1 MLSQFLSGDQNILNV
16 RAVVQYSIAEP
27 ADYLFRSADVDL
39 AVANAVEAALERQI
53 STRAVDE
60 VLTTEKIAIQEEVR
74 RQSQELIDRHGL
86 GVVLSTVNIRSVT
99 PPAEAADAFRDV
111 ASARADSARIVN
123 EAEGYANDILPRARG
138 QAQQMLSASHG
149 YRERRIQQAQGDAAR
164 FEKLA
169 SEYAR
174 NPEVTRSRLFLETME
189 EILPRLRKTIVDE
202 GGNLDLKH
210 HPAGQQPPV
219 IAAMS
224 KDAKAQAVTVTV
236 IVAGLAIIAWYQ
248 GGFERLDFGGS
259 DDSGFLG
266 PRFVQAGRT
275 EGRDLLHVGRGADGL
290 VDDYLDCY
298 AGQMERT
305 LRQSMEEMGPERFS
319 EFLRERNRDIKGI
332 AMNAPEES
340 GNEAQ
345 VRVEYVYAD
354 RNEVQQIFL
363 ERAGDIWKIAR
374 VSEIQRVETPV
385 PYGTPVY

>member
-1 MLSQFLSGDQNILNV
+1 MHQHAQPPPATDSPSRGPLGESLRKVSARRLAGALAALWLVSGAYVIRTEQQAVLTTFGALSNDQVMPGVGWHWPWPVGQVYKLKVRELKRAFIGGELADEANALPADPVLSQFLSGDQNILNV

-27 ADYLFRSADVDL
+27 ASYLFRSADVDL

-149 YRERRIQQAQGDAAR
+149 YRERRVQQARGDAAR

-202 GGNLDLKH
+202 DGNLDLN
-210 HPAGQQPPV
+210 
-219 IAAMS
+219 
-224 KDAKAQAVTVTV
+224 
-236 IVAGLAIIAWYQ
+236 II
-248 GGFERLDFGGS
+248 RR
-259 DDSGFLG
+259 DSS
-266 PRFVQAGRT
+266 
-275 EGRDLLHVGRGADGL
+275 
-290 VDDYLDCY
+290 
-298 AGQMERT
+298 
-305 LRQSMEEMGPERFS
+305 RQSSLP
-319 EFLRERNRDIKGI
+319 
-332 AMNAPEES
+332 
-340 GNEAQ
+340 
-345 VRVEYVYAD
+345 
-354 RNEVQQIFL
+354 
-363 ERAGDIWKIAR
+363 
-374 VSEIQRVETPV
+374 
-385 PYGTPVY
+385 

>member
-1 MLSQFLSGDQNILNV
+1 MAESLRQISVRGLVGVLAALWLLSGIYVIRTEQQAVLTTFGALSNDQVMPGVGWHWPWPVGQVYKLKVRELKRAFIGGELADEANALPADPVLSQFLSGDQNILNV

-27 ADYLFRSADVDL
+27 ANYLFRSANVDL
-39 AVANAVEAALERQI
+39 AVANAVEATLERQI

-149 YRERRIQQAQGDAAR
+149 YRERRVQQARGDAAR

-174 NPEVTRSRLFLETME
+174 NPDVTRSRLFLETME

-202 GGNLDLKH
+202 DGNLDLN
-210 HPAGQQPPV
+210 
-219 IAAMS
+219 
-224 KDAKAQAVTVTV
+224 
-236 IVAGLAIIAWYQ
+236 II
-248 GGFERLDFGGS
+248 RR
-259 DDSGFLG
+259 DSS
-266 PRFVQAGRT
+266 
-275 EGRDLLHVGRGADGL
+275 
-290 VDDYLDCY
+290 
-298 AGQMERT
+298 
-305 LRQSMEEMGPERFS
+305 RQSSLP
-319 EFLRERNRDIKGI
+319 
-332 AMNAPEES
+332 
-340 GNEAQ
+340 
-345 VRVEYVYAD
+345 
-354 RNEVQQIFL
+354 
-363 ERAGDIWKIAR
+363 
-374 VSEIQRVETPV
+374 
-385 PYGTPVY
+385 

>member
-1 MLSQFLSGDQNILNV
+1 MHQHASPTPATDSPSRGPLAASLRQIPARSLAGALAALWLVSGVYVIRTEQQAVLTTFGALANDQVMPGVGWHWPWPVGKVYKLKVRELKRAFIGGELADEANALPADPVLSQFLSGDQNILNV

-27 ADYLFRSADVDL
+27 ANYLFRSADVDL

-74 RQSQELIDRHGL
+74 RQSQELTDRHGL

-202 GGNLDLKH
+202 GGNLDLNIIRR
-210 HPAGQQPPV
+210 GSSRLSSPP
-219 IAAMS
+219 
-224 KDAKAQAVTVTV
+224 
-236 IVAGLAIIAWYQ
+236 
-248 GGFERLDFGGS
+248 
-259 DDSGFLG
+259 
-266 PRFVQAGRT
+266 
-275 EGRDLLHVGRGADGL
+275 
-290 VDDYLDCY
+290 
-298 AGQMERT
+298 
-305 LRQSMEEMGPERFS
+305 
-319 EFLRERNRDIKGI
+319 
-332 AMNAPEES
+332 
-340 GNEAQ
+340 
-345 VRVEYVYAD
+345 
-354 RNEVQQIFL
+354 
-363 ERAGDIWKIAR
+363 
-374 VSEIQRVETPV
+374 
-385 PYGTPVY
+385 

>member
-1 MLSQFLSGDQNILNV
+1 MHQHAHPSPATDSPSGGPLGESLRQVSARHLAGALAALWLFSGVYVIRTEQQAVLTTFGALSNDQVMPGVGWHWPWPVGQVYKLKVRELKRAFIGGELADEANALPADPVLSQFLSGDQNILNV

-27 ADYLFRSADVDL
+27 ANYLFRSADVDL

-149 YRERRIQQAQGDAAR
+149 YRERRVQQARGDAAR

-202 GGNLDLKH
+202 DGNLDLN
-210 HPAGQQPPV
+210 
-219 IAAMS
+219 
-224 KDAKAQAVTVTV
+224 
-236 IVAGLAIIAWYQ
+236 II
-248 GGFERLDFGGS
+248 RRGS
-259 DDSGFLG
+259 S
-266 PRFVQAGRT
+266 
-275 EGRDLLHVGRGADGL
+275 
-290 VDDYLDCY
+290 
-298 AGQMERT
+298 
-305 LRQSMEEMGPERFS
+305 RQSSLP
-319 EFLRERNRDIKGI
+319 
-332 AMNAPEES
+332 
-340 GNEAQ
+340 
-345 VRVEYVYAD
+345 
-354 RNEVQQIFL
+354 
-363 ERAGDIWKIAR
+363 
-374 VSEIQRVETPV
+374 
-385 PYGTPVY
+385 